1 MTGLMYVVF
10 KLLKFSPWFYPE
22 IEAEV
27 ALPQER
33 KGMRT
38 KKIAEIEMTYI
49 DKENTDVNKL

>member
-1 MTGLMYVVF
+1 MYVVF